1 MFTTFL
7 PMIFTVTQILE
18 VPMTKNLF
26 PIVSRFPC
34 WSIGPII
41 SPLFANKLYCLKLT
55 EYCAVRYFFLPIMPF
70 FLWLYNSKTFLG
82 LYYCM
87 GVLTF
92 GVVLSYGCV
101 NFWGC
106 IIVWVFWLLGLCYRM
121 GVLNFGLYYHM
132 GVLTFGV
139 VLSYGCVNFWGCISI
154 WVFWLL
160 GLF

>member
-106 IIVWVFWLLGLCYRM
+106 IIVWTM
-121 GVLNFGLYYHM
+121 GVLFC
-132 GVLTFGV
+132 GV
-139 VLSYGCVNFWGCISI
+139 VLSYGCVNFWGCII
-154 WVFWLL
+154 VWVFWLL
-160 GLF
+160 GLY